1 MTAAWKQAILV
12 LLPTHTHSAALSC
25 HNIHRHRRT
34 DAGLGCGAGTGAKT
48 KLSGASQSGTKIHL
62 TTTTFST
69 TSTANSAGF
78 ASFHT
83 LAFSHR
89 ERTSERACKTSHPI
103 ALVGVDGP
111 LSGSFDSSQNYCES
125 HRFIAVVVHLQK
137 IQSHTMSIV
146 VIAQI
151 KCTLQTIC
159 SGFDSV
165 TVDKPMTI
173 WENIETLL
181 SLNYAHSSLSPC
193 GNGQLNK

>member
-83 LAFSHR
+83 LAFSQR
-89 ERTSERACKTSHPI
+89 ERASELAKHPNPS
-103 ALVGVDGP
+103 LVGVDGP

-159 SGFDSV
+159 SAFDSV
-165 TVDKPMTI
+165 TVDNPMSI

-181 SLNYAHSSLSPC
+181 SLNYAHCSLSPC